1 MTQPRMTLLAID
13 VGNRE
18 TAIGLVVRGELEAEF
33 TAASDVLRTADEWFL
48 VVDGLVE
55 RSGLPDVGHIAVSS
69 TVPSILTALRECFD
83 RHYVDVPVWVVGPGV
98 KTGVAIHTD
107 NPKEVGTDRIV
118 RALAAKEIYGGP
130 VVVVALTGT
139 ATVVDAID
147 EDGRFLGGAIAPGM
161 EVALEAL
168 ASGGAQLRSIEP
180 GEPRGVIGKNTV
192 DAINAGTV
200 YGYAGLVDALVGRI
214 LDDLDLDP
222 EHVTVVATGAH
233 GDVVVEHCETVTTR
247 DRHLSLRGL
256 TLVAE
261 KNG

>member
-107 NPKEVGTDRIV
+107 NPKEVGTDGIV
-118 RALAAKEIYGGP
+118 
-130 VVVVALTGT
+130 
-139 ATVVDAID
+139 
-147 EDGRFLGGAIAPGM
+147 
-161 EVALEAL
+161 
-168 ASGGAQLRSIEP
+168 
-180 GEPRGVIGKNTV
+180 
-192 DAINAGTV
+192 
-200 YGYAGLVDALVGRI
+200 
-214 LDDLDLDP
+214 
-222 EHVTVVATGAH
+222 
-233 GDVVVEHCETVTTR
+233 
-247 DRHLSLRGL
+247 
-256 TLVAE
+256 
-261 KNG
+261 